1 MRKTTAVDTTMQCW
15 HCRPVQ
21 ADMTNNTLV
30 TIVLTIMH
38 RRLCLLQA
46 AVIGLSCR
54 HDVMELLEKRV
65 RSRFSHR
72 KHLIPDLQE
81 QDFAVPGDSPGDVLS
96 NMLTVH
102 EQQPNA
108 STCVGTSTA
117 DQAVQ
122 QWNAAVDDVMKGE
135 AVLGQLKLMVNQGD
149 HTF

>member
-1 MRKTTAVDTTMQCW
+1 
-15 HCRPVQ
+15 
-21 ADMTNNTLV
+21 
-30 TIVLTIMH
+30 MH
-38 RRLCLLQA
+38 RRLCWVQA

-102 EQQPNA
+102 GQQPNA

-135 AVLGQLKLMVNQGD
+135 AVLGQLKLMVNQGE